1 MGYSKEFKIGFFVV
15 TVLVASFFLINYLR
29 GEDIFN
35 REIEVSSRY
44 SEVDG
49 LVASAPVYIKGYKAG
64 KVSEVIYDSETDDF
78 EVICSIMKEFR
89 IPEDSRMT
97 IYGVDIMGG
106 KGIRIDLGKSSIYIE
121 DGGKLQ
127 PYSEPALID
136 GLASGVGPIMEKLGN
151 TLDSLNVTVT
161 AVNSLL
167 SENNRAGISRTLAH
181 LERTMASVGNIADTV
196 EGKSKELEQFME
208 SLSSLSARF
217 VTIAEKAD
225 TVMTDVA
232 SISSGLS
239 ESDIK
244 GVVTSFKALLDNMND
259 PDGTIGKL
267 FVDNSVYDSVD
278 ELLKDIDSLIRQIEE
293 NPKKYI
299 RISIF

>member
-1 MGYSKEFKIGFFVV
+1 MRYSKEFKIGFFVV

-78 EVICSIMKEFR
+78 EVICSIMKEFK

-181 LERTMASVGNIADTV
+181 LERTMTSVGNIADTV

-244 GVVTSFKALLDNMND
+244 GVVASFKALLDNMND

-299 RISIF
+299 KISIF

>member
-1 MGYSKEFKIGFFVV
+1 MRYSKEFKIGFFVV

-49 LVASAPVYIKGYKAG
+49 LVASAPVFIKGYKAG
-64 KVSEVIYDSETDDF
+64 KVSEVIYDSETGDF

-106 KGIRIDLGKSSIYIE
+106 KGIRIDLGTSSKYIE
-121 DGGKLQ
+121 DGGRLQ

-136 GLASGVGPIMEKLGN
+136 GLASGVGPIIEKLGN

-181 LERTMASVGNIADTV
+181 LERTMASVVNIADTV

-278 ELLKDIDSLIRQIEE
+278 ELLKDIDSLVGKIEE

>member
-1 MGYSKEFKIGFFVV
+1 MRYSKEFKIGFFVV

-49 LVASAPVYIKGYKAG
+49 LVASAPVYLKGYQAG

-78 EVICSIMKEFR
+78 EVICSIMKEFK

-181 LERTMASVGNIADTV
+181 LERTMTSVGNIADTV

-217 VTIAEKAD
+217 VTIAEMAD

-278 ELLKDIDSLIRQIEE
+278 ELLKDIDSLVGKIEE
-293 NPKKYI
+293 NPNKYI
-299 RISIF
+299 RISNF

>member
-1 MGYSKEFKIGFFVV
+1 
-15 TVLVASFFLINYLR
+15 
-29 GEDIFN
+29 
-35 REIEVSSRY
+35 
-44 SEVDG
+44 
-49 LVASAPVYIKGYKAG
+49 
-64 KVSEVIYDSETDDF
+64 
-78 EVICSIMKEFR
+78 
-89 IPEDSRMT
+89 
-97 IYGVDIMGG
+97 
-106 KGIRIDLGKSSIYIE
+106 
-121 DGGKLQ
+121 
-127 PYSEPALID
+127 
-136 GLASGVGPIMEKLGN
+136 
-151 TLDSLNVTVT
+151 
-161 AVNSLL
+161 
-167 SENNRAGISRTLAH
+167 
-181 LERTMASVGNIADTV
+181 MASVGNIADTV